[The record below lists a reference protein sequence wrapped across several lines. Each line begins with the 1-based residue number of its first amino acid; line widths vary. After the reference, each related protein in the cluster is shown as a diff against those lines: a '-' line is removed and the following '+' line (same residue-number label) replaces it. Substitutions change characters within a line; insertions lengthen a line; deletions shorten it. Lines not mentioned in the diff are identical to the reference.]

1 MLQKFAKL
9 HSEIFKSSFHKWTS
23 KFIFVIHILFEC
35 FKKTVERTCRRHY
48 PIWKKWI
55 VQTSQ
60 APLISKEINEKI
72 IPRSRLRSE
81 FLKFNSK
88 LRNYWSSLI
97 RLEKKVYVSKLN
109 LTDLAGHK
117 TFITKI
123 SFFEKNFH
131 LVKHNLNLE
140 RQCFKG
146 WENTNKKILFQMIRK
161 WLKRSMSCLWKYFQ
175 NIKLRRSKIIKYVK
189 TMLIVRSSMVQVNWE
204 ITQFWK
210 L

>member
-1 MLQKFAKL
+1 MLQKFTKL
-9 HSEIFKSSFHKWTS
+9 HSEIFKSSFHEWSS

-35 FKKTVERTCRRHY
+35 FKKTVERTCPKHY

-97 RLEKKVYVSKLN
+97 RQEKKVCVSKLN
-109 LTDLAGHK
+109 LTDLTGHK
-117 TFITKI
+117 TFITKV
-123 SFFEKNFH
+123 SFFEKNCP
-131 LVKHNLNLE
+131 LVKHNLNLKG
-140 RQCFKG
+140 QCFKG
-146 WENTNKKILFQMIRK
+146 WGISNKKTLFQMKRK
-161 WLKRSMSCLWKYFQ
+161 WLKRSMSSLWKYFQ
-175 NIKLRRSKIIKYVK
+175 NIKLRRNKIIKYIK
-189 TMLIVRSSMVQVNWE
+189 TMLIVQSSMVQVNWE
-204 ITQFWK
+204 ITQVWT